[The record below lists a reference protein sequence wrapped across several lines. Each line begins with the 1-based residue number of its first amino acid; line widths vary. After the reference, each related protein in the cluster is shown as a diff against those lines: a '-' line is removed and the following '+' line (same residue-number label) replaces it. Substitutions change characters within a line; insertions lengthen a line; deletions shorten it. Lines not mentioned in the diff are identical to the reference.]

1 MFDHDL
7 AENQKNQVDIDED
20 IFEQIILIYTW
31 KSQKLNDVAEQ
42 LIVAAE
48 EYEVEKCLWNCF
60 NEDFTWKFFGLLQVG
75 WEI

>member
-20 IFEQIILIYTW
+20 IFEEMIHLHR
-31 KSQKLNDVAEQ
+31 KLNDVAEQ

-48 EYEVEKCLWNCF
+48 EYDVEKL
-60 NEDFTWKFFGLLQVG
+60 KS
-75 WEI
+75 

>member
-20 IFEQIILIYTW
+20 IFEKIILIYTW

-48 EYEVEKCLWNCF
+48 EYEVEKLKS
-60 NEDFTWKFFGLLQVG
+60 WKMLVKLF
-75 WEI
+75 

>member
-48 EYEVEKCLWNCF
+48 EYEVEKLKS
-60 NEDFTWKFFGLLQVG
+60 WKMLVKLF
-75 WEI
+75 